1 MNKGKY
7 ADRWA
12 TPPAVLGPAIVAV
25 SIITLALSAFFIST
39 DGFQQAMLT
48 CAVGGLMLLIAV
60 LDMIYEVIRQQKLI
74 VDALENLKQH

>member
-25 SIITLALSAFFIST
+25 SVIALMLTAFFVAT
-39 DGFQQAMLT
+39 GAFQNAMLT
-48 CAVGGLMLLIAV
+48 CAVAGLLMLIAL
-60 LDMIYEVIRQQKLI
+60 LDMIFEVIRQQKLI